1 MAADDL
7 VISNG
12 VTIPADE
19 LAYAASRSS
28 GPGGQHV
35 NTSDTRIQLRWNPG
49 ESRALTEGQRARVVR
64 ALSPRLTEAGEI
76 VLASDAHRSQRRNRE
91 EVRQRLAQ
99 MVREALVPPKPRRAT
114 RPTLASQKRR
124 VDEKKKRGDV
134 KKGRG
139 KVRDDS

>member
-1 MAADDL
+1 MASDDL
-7 VISNG
+7 PVSNG

-35 NTSDTRIQLRWNPG
+35 NTADTRIQLRWNPG
-49 ESRALTEGQRARVVR
+49 TSRALTDAQRARVLR
-64 ALSPRLTEAGEI
+64 ALASRLTEGGEI
-76 VLASDAHRSQRRNRE
+76 ILASDAHRSQRRNRE

-99 MVREALVPPKPRRAT
+99 MLREALVPPKPRKAT
-114 RPTLASQKRR
+114 RPTASSRARRLDDKRR
-124 VDEKKKRGDV
+124 RGEI

-139 KVRDDS
+139 KPED